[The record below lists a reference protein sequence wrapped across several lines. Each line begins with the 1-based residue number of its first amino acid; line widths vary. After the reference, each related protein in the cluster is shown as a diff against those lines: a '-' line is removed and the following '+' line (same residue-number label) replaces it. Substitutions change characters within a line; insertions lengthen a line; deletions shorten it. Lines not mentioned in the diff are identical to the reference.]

1 MSLTIGAVGRKK
13 TAARG
18 FPDSSVG
25 YFVKIYRDEPKFKGR
40 RRTSDALER
49 FISKVTPMANVGS
62 ASPGKLKESVQ
73 AKAAPAP
80 KPVAPTNPAQA
91 AAVAASR
98 PVTAPRPAVPI
109 KTPSQ
114 AKPAA
119 AKVAVSPKPAVPKP
133 PVESHSAATST
144 DERASALAFLGNL
157 ATELSKGTVNLPCF
171 PDVVMRIRKALAEP
185 EVGLT
190 EIVKIVG
197 TEPRLAA
204 RLLQVANSAAFNS
217 SGKHL
222 TDLRAAITRLGHRPV
237 QSAAMSFAV
246 KQLRLA
252 PALRTISKP
261 LNVLWEQS
269 ISVAAICQVVARRT
283 RVSPEE
289 AFLTGL
295 LHGIGRLYILV
306 RSVGKSDELYQDPS
320 FLDMI
325 ASWHPA
331 IGKAVLQNWGFD
343 DHMCEALGDQD
354 DHDRSGKNESDLT
367 DILVVA
373 VALARVLR
381 EPGPRS
387 VETDRI
393 NSFARLRLT
402 AQTCAE
408 ILRHAEHQL
417 GSLHAALGC

>member
-1 MSLTIGAVGRKK
+1 LSRFTQTGRDLREDD
-13 TAARG
+13 AH
-18 FPDSSVG
+18 
-25 YFVKIYRDEPKFKGR
+25 GR
-40 RRTSDALER
+40 SSDARAR
-49 FISKVTPMANVGS
+49 FFSKVTTMANVAS
-62 ASPGKLKESVQ
+62 APPGKLKESVP
-73 AKAAPAP
+73 AKAASAP
-80 KPVAPTNPAQA
+80 KPVAQTKPARS

-98 PVTAPRPAVPI
+98 PSTDSRPVAPITAKAEAP
-109 KTPSQ
+109 
-114 AKPAA
+114 
-119 AKVAVSPKPAVPKP
+119 PKP
-133 PVESHSAATST
+133 PAVSKSVATSAE
-144 DERASALAFLGNL
+144 ERTSALAFLGNL
-157 ATELSKGTVNLPCF
+157 ASEVSKGTVNLPCF

-185 EVGLT
+185 EVGLS

-204 RLLQVANSAAFNS
+204 RLLQAANSAAFNPA
-217 SGKHL
+217 GKHL

-295 LHGIGRLYILV
+295 LHGIGRLYIMV
-306 RSVGKSDELYQDPS
+306 RSVGKSDALYQDPT
-320 FLDMI
+320 FVDMI
-325 ASWHPA
+325 ASWHAA
-331 IGKAVLQNWGFD
+331 IGKAVLENWGFD
-343 DHMCEALGDQD
+343 EHMCEALADQD
-354 DHDRSGKNESDLT
+354 DHDRSGKNEPDLT
-367 DILVVA
+367 DIIIVA

-387 VETDRI
+387 VETEHI
-393 NSFARLRLT
+393 KSFGRLRLT
-402 AQTCAE
+402 PQNCAE
-408 ILRHAEHQL
+408 ILKHAEHQL

>member
-1 MSLTIGAVGRKK
+1 
-13 TAARG
+13 
-18 FPDSSVG
+18 
-25 YFVKIYRDEPKFKGR
+25 
-40 RRTSDALER
+40 
-49 FISKVTPMANVGS
+49 MANAAS
-62 ASPGKLKESVQ
+62 APPGKLKESVQ
-73 AKAAPAP
+73 AKAAP
-80 KPVAPTNPAQA
+80 KPVAQT
-91 AAVAASR
+91 
-98 PVTAPRPAVPI
+98 RPAPLAPTPAARVP
-109 KTPSQ
+109 P
-114 AKPAA
+114 KPAA
-119 AKVAVSPKPAVPKP
+119 VSKPSAPPKPAAPKPAV
-133 PVESHSAATST
+133 ESRSAATSA

-157 ATELSKGTVNLPCF
+157 ATEVSKGTVNLPCF

-185 EVGLT
+185 EVSLT

-204 RLLQVANSAAFNS
+204 RLLQAANSAAFNPA
-217 SGKHL
+217 GKHL

-252 PALRTISKP
+252 PALSAISKP

-295 LHGIGRLYILV
+295 LHGIGRLYIMV
-306 RSVGKSDELYQDPS
+306 RSVGKSDGLYQDPN
-320 FLDMI
+320 FVDMI

-331 IGKAVLQNWGFD
+331 IGKAVLENWGFD

-354 DHDRSGKNESDLT
+354 DHDHGGKHEPDLT
-367 DILVVA
+367 DIIVVA

-387 VETDRI
+387 VETDLI
-393 NSFARLRLT
+393 KSFARLHLT
-402 AQTCAE
+402 AQNCSE
-408 ILRHAEHQL
+408 ILKHAEHQL

>member
-1 MSLTIGAVGRKK
+1 
-13 TAARG
+13 
-18 FPDSSVG
+18 
-25 YFVKIYRDEPKFKGR
+25 
-40 RRTSDALER
+40 
-49 FISKVTPMANVGS
+49 
-62 ASPGKLKESVQ
+62 
-73 AKAAPAP
+73 
-80 KPVAPTNPAQA
+80 
-91 AAVAASR
+91 
-98 PVTAPRPAVPI
+98 
-109 KTPSQ
+109 
-114 AKPAA
+114 
-119 AKVAVSPKPAVPKP
+119 
-133 PVESHSAATST
+133 
-144 DERASALAFLGNL
+144 
-157 ATELSKGTVNLPCF
+157 
-171 PDVVMRIRKALAEP
+171 MRIRKALAAP
-185 EVGLT
+185 DVSMT

-204 RLLQVANSAAFNS
+204 RLLQAANSAAFNPA
-217 SGKHL
+217 GKHL

-252 PALRTISKP
+252 PALRAISKP

-295 LHGIGRLYILV
+295 LHGIGRLYIMV
-306 RSVGKSDELYQDPS
+306 RSVGKSDQLYRDPS
-320 FLDMI
+320 FVDMI

-331 IGKAVLQNWGFD
+331 IGKAVLENWGFD

-354 DHDRSGKNESDLT
+354 DHDRSGKNEPDLS
-367 DILVVA
+367 DILVVG

-387 VETDRI
+387 VDTEQI
-393 NSFARLRLT
+393 KSFARLHLT
-402 AQTCAE
+402 SQNCAE

>member
-1 MSLTIGAVGRKK
+1 
-13 TAARG
+13 
-18 FPDSSVG
+18 
-25 YFVKIYRDEPKFKGR
+25 
-40 RRTSDALER
+40 
-49 FISKVTPMANVGS
+49 MANVAS
-62 ASPGKLKESVQ
+62 APPGKLKESVPGKT
-73 AKAAPAP
+73 ASPTKAVAERRVATPSATGVASRTIAASRTVAPSRTTAAIRSAAPIKAPSQATPAATKLTVPPKPAAP
-80 KPVAPTNPAQA
+80 KPV
-91 AAVAASR
+91 SK
-98 PVTAPRPAVPI
+98 PV
-109 KTPSQ
+109 S
-114 AKPAA
+114 
-119 AKVAVSPKPAVPKP
+119 KP
-133 PVESHSAATST
+133 PIESTAATNA

-157 ATELSKGTVNLPCF
+157 ASEVSKGTVNLPCF
-171 PDVVMRIRKALAEP
+171 PDVVMRIRKALAAP
-185 EVGLT
+185 DVGLT

-204 RLLQVANSAAFNS
+204 RLLQAANSAAFNPA
-217 SGKHL
+217 GKHL

-246 KQLRLA
+246 NQLRLA
-252 PALRTISKP
+252 PALRAISKP

-295 LHGIGRLYILV
+295 LHGIGRLYIMV
-306 RSVGKSDELYQDPS
+306 RSVGKSDALYRDPT
-320 FLDMI
+320 FVDMI

-331 IGKAVLQNWGFD
+331 IGKAVLENWGFD
-343 DHMCEALGDQD
+343 DHMSEAVGDQD
-354 DHDRSGKNESDLT
+354 DHDRGGKNEADLT

-387 VETDRI
+387 VDTDDI
-393 NSFARLRLT
+393 KSFARLHLT
-402 AQTCAE
+402 PQNCAE
-408 ILRHAEHQL
+408 ILKHAEHQL

>member
-1 MSLTIGAVGRKK
+1 
-13 TAARG
+13 
-18 FPDSSVG
+18 
-25 YFVKIYRDEPKFKGR
+25 
-40 RRTSDALER
+40 
-49 FISKVTPMANVGS
+49 MANV
-62 ASPGKLKESVQ
+62 ASVPPGKLKEPVQ
-73 AKAAPAP
+73 AKAASAP
-80 KPVAPTNPAQA
+80 KQV
-91 AAVAASR
+91 VAASR
-98 PVTAPRPAVPI
+98 PVT
-109 KTPSQ
+109 
-114 AKPAA
+114 
-119 AKVAVSPKPAVPKP
+119 VPKP
-133 PVESHSAATST
+133 PVESDSAATST
-144 DERASALAFLGNL
+144 EERASALAFLGNL
-157 ATELSKGTVNLPCF
+157 ATEVSKGTVNLPCF

-185 EVGLT
+185 EVSLT
-190 EIVKIVG
+190 EIVRIVG

-204 RLLQVANSAAFNS
+204 RLLQAANSAAFNPA
-217 SGKHL
+217 GKHL

-252 PALRTISKP
+252 PALRSISMP
-261 LNVLWEQS
+261 LNVLWEES

-295 LHGIGRLYILV
+295 LHGIGRLYIMV
-306 RSVGKSDELYQDPS
+306 RSVGKSDELYRDPS
-320 FLDMI
+320 FVDMI

-343 DHMCEALGDQD
+343 DHMCEALADQD
-354 DHDRSGKNESDLT
+354 DHDHKGKIEPDLT

-373 VALARVLR
+373 VALARILR

-393 NSFARLRLT
+393 KSFARLHLT
-402 AQTCAE
+402 AQNCAD
-408 ILRHAEHQL
+408 ILKHAEHQL

>member
-1 MSLTIGAVGRKK
+1 
-13 TAARG
+13 
-18 FPDSSVG
+18 
-25 YFVKIYRDEPKFKGR
+25 
-40 RRTSDALER
+40 
-49 FISKVTPMANVGS
+49 MANVAS
-62 ASPGKLKESVQ
+62 APPGKLKESVQ
-73 AKAAPAP
+73 AKTASSP
-80 KPVAPTNPAQA
+80 KPVAQSRPAPP
-91 AAVAASR
+91 AAVAA
-98 PVTAPRPAVPI
+98 PRPATATRAAAPI
-109 KTPSQ
+109 KPKIDAPPNPPTVS
-114 AKPAA
+114 K
-119 AKVAVSPKPAVPKP
+119 AV
-133 PVESHSAATST
+133 ATSA
-144 DERASALAFLGNL
+144 DERVSALAFLGEL
-157 ATELSKGTVNLPCF
+157 ATEVSKGTVNLPCF
-171 PDVVMRIRKALAEP
+171 PDVVMRIRKALAAP
-185 EVGLT
+185 DVSTT

-204 RLLQVANSAAFNS
+204 RLLQAANSAAFNPA
-217 SGKHL
+217 GKHL

-252 PALRTISKP
+252 PALRAISKP

-295 LHGIGRLYILV
+295 LHGIGRLYIMV
-306 RSVGKSDELYQDPS
+306 RSVGKSDALYRDPS
-320 FLDMI
+320 FVDMI
-325 ASWHPA
+325 AGWHPA
-331 IGKAVLQNWGFD
+331 IGKAVLENWGFD

-354 DHDRSGKNESDLT
+354 DYDRSGKNDPDLS

-387 VETDRI
+387 VDTEGI
-393 NSFARLRLT
+393 KSFARLHLT
-402 AQTCAE
+402 AENCAE
-408 ILRHAEHQL
+408 ILKHAEHQL